1 MRGIPHNWRPYA
13 VKSSTGR
20 DKPGAL
26 LAPGPPSYRG
36 PPPLLRGLS
45 DSDASELLAAG
56 RQRVFYRGATL
67 FKQGAP
73 NDGIYLIESGR
84 IKVFYTAPS
93 GRELTL
99 AYWHPGNFV
108 GGPDVFDSGTHVWS
122 GIAAQNSSVLHV
134 PGAVLR
140 QMIDR
145 MPELGLN
152 VIEGLAFKG
161 RCYSG
166 MAQMLGT
173 LSATERL
180 AHVLLH
186 LADLYG
192 IEEERGVIIAA
203 AFTHADIAN
212 MIGATRQWITV
223 NLKRYSDAGIVATH
237 HSNLVIV
244 KPDVL
249 AGVIAKQSRS

>member
-1 MRGIPHNWRPYA
+1 MSRPPNDWRPYA
-13 VKSSTGR
+13 TDAAKGPDGV
-20 DKPGAL
+20 GAL
-26 LAPGPPSYRG
+26 LTRETTVRRG

-45 DSDASELLAAG
+45 DSEVAELLAAG
-56 RQRVFYRGATL
+56 KQRVLDRGTTL
-67 FKQGAP
+67 FRQGAR
-73 NDGIYLIESGR
+73 NDGVYLIESGR
-84 IKVFYTAPS
+84 IKVFYIAPS

-108 GGPDVFDSGTHVWS
+108 GGPDVFDNGTHIWS
-122 GIAAQNSSVLHV
+122 GIAVQNSAILHV
-134 PGAVLR
+134 PGAALR
-140 QMIDR
+140 RMIGK
-145 MPELGLN
+145 MPALGIN

-192 IEEERGVIIAA
+192 VEEERGIVIAA

-212 MIGATRQWITV
+212 MIGATRQWVTIS
-223 NLKRYSDAGIVATH
+223 LKRYSDAGIVGTH

-244 KPDVL
+244 KPDAL
-249 AGVIAKQSRS
+249 LGEQTS

>member
-1 MRGIPHNWRPYA
+1 MRRTPREWRHYSA
-13 VKSSTGR
+13 AAAEGVER
-20 DKPGAL
+20 IGAL
-26 LAPGPPSYRG
+26 LAPGSASRGG

-45 DSDASELLAAG
+45 DSEVLEILAAG
-56 RQRVFYRGATL
+56 QQRVLYRGTTL
-67 FKQGAP
+67 FKQGTRH
-73 NDGIYLIESGR
+73 DGIYLIESGR

-108 GGPDVFDSGTHVWS
+108 GGPDVFDRGAHVWS
-122 GIAAQNSSVLHV
+122 GIASQNSSVLHV
-134 PGAVLR
+134 PGAALR
-140 QMIDR
+140 QMIGR
-145 MPELGLN
+145 MPELGVN

-166 MAQMLGT
+166 IAQMLGT
-173 LSATERL
+173 RSATERL

-192 IEEERGVIIAA
+192 VEEERGIVIAA

-212 MIGATRQWITV
+212 MIGATRQWVTI
-223 NLKRYSDAGIVATH
+223 NLKRYSEGGIVGTH
-237 HSNLVIV
+237 HSSLVLVNPGALREI
-244 KPDVL
+244 
-249 AGVIAKQSRS
+249 AGG